1 MMRFDDGLQ
10 ENFGASRG
18 GLAPA
23 LPGFAR
29 RMHAN
34 DYEDYKCL
42 RFIPGAGAA
51 DVTRMFTRMLTDVY
65 GC

>member
-34 DYEDYKCL
+34 DYGRL
-42 RFIPGAGAA
+42 QMTTLHTGGGAA

-65 GC
+65 EC